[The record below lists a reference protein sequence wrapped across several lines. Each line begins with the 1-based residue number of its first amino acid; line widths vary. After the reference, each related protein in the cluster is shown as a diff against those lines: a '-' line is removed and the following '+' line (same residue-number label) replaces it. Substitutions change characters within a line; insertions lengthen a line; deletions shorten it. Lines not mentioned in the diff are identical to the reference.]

1 MDVSFWT
8 RFITTKKNT
17 LYNEMSF
24 FDDIQGFESNDSSPK
39 YEQDNKF
46 HNVSNNIKKKVHFSE
61 EKGPIHPNFENIHER
76 LQTFKRLSWP
86 PGLTQKPYDL
96 ANAGFF
102 YTGNIAIL
110 ISKSI
115 T

>member
-8 RFITTKKNT
+8 RFIITKKNT

-24 FDDIQGFESNDSSPK
+24 FDDIQGFECNDSITE
-39 YEQDNKF
+39 YEQDNKI
-46 HNVSNNIKKKVHFSE
+46 HKSTDNIKKKVHFSE
-61 EKGPIHPNFENIHER
+61 GNVPIHPNFENIHER

-102 YTGNIAIL
+102 YTGNIAIP
-110 ISKSI
+110 IS
-115 T
+115 